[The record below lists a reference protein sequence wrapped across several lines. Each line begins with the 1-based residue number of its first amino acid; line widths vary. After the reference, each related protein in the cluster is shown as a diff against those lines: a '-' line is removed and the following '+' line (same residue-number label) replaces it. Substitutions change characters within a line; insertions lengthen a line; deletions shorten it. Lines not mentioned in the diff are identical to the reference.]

1 MLTDNYCVVYC
12 YVCRIRPDGGQYW
25 RYTLTYLYMNR
36 VMTQSHMVNDGVH
49 ADQL

>member
-1 MLTDNYCVVYC
+1 MYFVYA
-12 YVCRIRPDGGQYW
+12 RMGANIGD
-25 RYTLTYLYMNR
+25 TLLHIYICIYIYMNR